1 MGLILGDS
9 MVSCFCSVL
18 GVPLDTRM
26 YLVFPD
32 AIEVGTMEAGTV
44 ETTNH
49 DARAAAHALH
59 D

>member
-1 MGLILGDS
+1 MIS
-9 MVSCFCSVL
+9 RFCSVL